1 MFIFDVFAIAILA
14 LSILAQGTPVSE
26 GSLELEARGLLNV
39 RAPAADKC
47 ASVQGCS
54 NCVASKNGC
63 GFNKSTFRCEKKG
76 SGQVTT
82 KEGCPLMN
90 QMQGV

>member
-1 MFIFDVFAIAILA
+1 MFIFNVFAIATLA
-14 LSILAQGTPVSE
+14 LNILVQGAPVSE
-26 GSLELEARGLLNV
+26 GSFELEARGLLHT

-54 NCVASKNGC
+54 NCVASKNVC

-76 SGQVTT
+76 TGQVTT
-82 KEGCPLMN
+82 NQGCPLMN